1 MRESRPTGRRVI
13 VAMAA
18 AVSLTLVSV
27 RSEVN
32 QVPDWRWVTDAPA
45 SAAVAVD
52 DVTYVGGAFSYFGA
66 ATARGESFVD
76 ASSGA
81 LSSGCAVRTGSADGR
96 RPVVVPDPAG
106 GLFMQVPLP
115 PEQLLDEAGVLAA
128 APSESFVRV
137 GADCRFDRGL
147 RLAAFVPGDAATR
160 GATITRAGDVI
171 YVGGSRP
178 NGFSDRFGRVV
189 AFNGTTGAR
198 LAEWDFPQFDVVLID
213 GVAPDGRLVVS
224 GPARGGASTTEPVG
238 LLGLGAAGSFDP
250 LATVGSVAGFAK
262 VVGATLYASA
272 GANSPLQAVDLV
284 TGQSKPGWA
293 NPVLTVTDIEVAEGR
308 VFVAGQGLGRVG
320 VFALAEATGG
330 LVEGFAPA
338 LATAT
343 GASPGIQ
350 RLAVIG
356 PRLFVRGRTVR
367 ALDGEERYLLAAVD
381 VTSGAPDAWAPMVFA
396 PTGQHIDLVPNG
408 ATLYI
413 GRVLSAELLRRS
425 HLAAV
430 NTITGAVL
438 SFDPGSGGAAAPIPP
453 VTALAVNGQYLF
465 AGTSQSQIRRVGLAT
480 GLSDGWGVV
489 TSATGHA
496 HGSVSALVATSTT
509 LYAGGYFTAASTS
522 SQPQPVARAHGLAV
536 SIATAQLT
544 PWNPLVVSPS
554 TSPLIEPR
562 PINALALSGATVVMG
577 GNFTSVSGQA
587 RVGVAAVDATTAAAL
602 LPAITLPEGDVVLDL
617 AQEGT
622 STYYVGVNTGADR
635 LIGEVDVAAGTLA
648 EWIVPAPPAGQDPT
662 SRVAYLDGLV
672 YSGPAWDV
680 STAAPV
686 GSAMRWTSPA
696 EVALG
701 IVELHDPVDG
711 ADGPMHLSFHA
722 LGTPVSPTA
731 PRNLAAR
738 YSGNQVYL
746 TWTAPPAGDV
756 ESYVVRAGSG
766 TGLSNLADYDTG
778 SVATELWATA
788 PEGVYYV
795 RVHARRPEGLSSPS
809 NEVAFALAPHACNST
824 PAAPGTLAAS
834 GGDVLATLGW
844 GAAFGASGYVVEAGS
859 GPGLANVAV
868 LNVGARLDYQTPAP
882 PGIYFVRVRGRND
895 CGVGP
900 ASNEVIVQV
909 GGPPPE
915 PPTNLQHAIAGR
927 TVTLS
932 WDAPTTGAPPTSYRL
947 EAGNAP
953 GLANLATATTAGLAF
968 VVTSVPGG
976 TYYVRVRAVNATG
989 PSAPTPDAVIVV
1001 P

>member
-13 VAMAA
+13 AAIVA
-18 AVSLTLVSV
+18 AVSVTLVLL

-32 QVPDWRWVTDAPA
+32 QVPAWRWVTDAPA

-52 DVTYVGGAFSYFGA
+52 DVTYFGGAFSYFGA

-76 ASSGA
+76 ASSGT

-115 PEQLLDEAGVLAA
+115 PEELLDDDGVLAA
-128 APSESFVRV
+128 VPSESFVRV

-160 GATITRAGDVI
+160 GVTIARAGDVI

-178 NGFSDRFGRVV
+178 NGFDDRVGRVV

-198 LAEWDFPQFDVVLID
+198 LTEWDFPQFDVVLID

-238 LLGLGAAGSFDP
+238 LLAPSAGSFSP
-250 LATVGSVAGFAK
+250 LTSVQSVGGFVR
-262 VVGATLYASA
+262 VVGTTLYASG
-272 GANSPLQAVDLV
+272 GANSPLQAIDLG

-293 NPVLTVTDIEVAEGR
+293 NPALTVTDIEVAEGR

-320 VFALAEATGG
+320 VFALAETTGE
-330 LVEGFAPA
+330 LVEAFEPA
-338 LATAT
+338 LATAA
-343 GASPGIQ
+343 GASPEIQ
-350 RLAVIG
+350 RLAMIG
-356 PRLFVRGRTVR
+356 TRLFVRGRTVR
-367 ALDGEERYLLAAVD
+367 ALGGEERYLLAAVD
-381 VTSGAPDAWAPMVFA
+381 TTSGAPDAWAPMVFA
-396 PTGQHIDLVPNG
+396 PTSQHIDLVPNG
-408 ATLYI
+408 TALYI

-430 NTITGAVL
+430 NTITGEVL

-480 GLSDGWGVV
+480 GLADGWGVV

-496 HGSVSALVATSTT
+496 HGYVSTLAATPTT
-509 LYAGGYFTAASTS
+509 LHAGGYFNAASTS

-536 SIATAQLT
+536 SVATAQLT

-562 PINALALSGATVVMG
+562 PINALALSGATVVIG
-577 GNFTSVSGQA
+577 GNFTSVSGEA

-617 AQEGT
+617 AQDGT
-622 STYYVGVNTGADR
+622 STYYVGVNTDADR
-635 LIGEVDVAAGTLA
+635 LIGKVDVAAGALA
-648 EWIVPAPPAGQDPT
+648 EWIVPVVPAGQDPT

-686 GSAMRWTSPA
+686 GSARRWTSPA

-711 ADGPMHLSFHA
+711 SDGPMNLSFHA

-731 PRNLAAR
+731 PRNFAALHA
-738 YSGNQVYL
+738 GNQVYL
-746 TWTAPPAGDV
+746 TWTAPSAGDV
-756 ESYVVRAGSG
+756 ESYVVRAGST
-766 TGLSNLADYDTG
+766 TGQSNLADYDTG

-795 RVHARRPEGLSSPS
+795 RVHARRADGLSSPS
-809 NEVAFALAPHACNST
+809 NEVVFALAPHACNSA
-824 PAAPGTLAAS
+824 PAAPGTLAGT
-834 GGDVLATLGW
+834 GGDVRATLGW

-859 GPGLANVAV
+859 GPGLANLAV

-947 EAGNAP
+947 DAGNAP
-953 GLANLATATTAGLAF
+953 GLANLATATTVGPSI
-968 VVTSVPGG
+968 VVANVPDG

-989 PSAPTPDAVIVV
+989 PSAPTPDVVIAI